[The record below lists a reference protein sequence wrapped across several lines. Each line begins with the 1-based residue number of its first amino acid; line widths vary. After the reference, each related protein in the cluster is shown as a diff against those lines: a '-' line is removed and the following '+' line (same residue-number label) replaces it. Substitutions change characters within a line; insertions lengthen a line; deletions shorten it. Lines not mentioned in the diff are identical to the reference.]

1 MKTWSLALALACLFC
16 LPAIFQAQSSDDY
29 QTGKIVAVEKL
40 PSSGGQSTGGGT
52 DAPATS
58 EVDRYN
64 ISIQLNHTIYI
75 CRGKM
80 PGESNL
86 DGAQGREVQVR
97 PSGNVMYVKRTTGKT
112 AKLSILG
119 TKKAD

>member
-1 MKTWSLALALACLFC
+1 MKAWLFALVVVCLVLLATV
-16 LPAIFQAQSSDDY
+16 PQARSSDAY

-40 PSSGGQSTGGGT
+40 PSSGGQSTGAGT
-52 DAPATS
+52 DAPSAS

-64 ISIQLNHTIYI
+64 ISIQLNGTIYI

-80 PGESNL
+80 PGDSNL
-86 DGAQGREVQVR
+86 EGAQGREVQVR

-112 AKLSILG
+112 AKLSILS
-119 TKKAD
+119 TKKTD